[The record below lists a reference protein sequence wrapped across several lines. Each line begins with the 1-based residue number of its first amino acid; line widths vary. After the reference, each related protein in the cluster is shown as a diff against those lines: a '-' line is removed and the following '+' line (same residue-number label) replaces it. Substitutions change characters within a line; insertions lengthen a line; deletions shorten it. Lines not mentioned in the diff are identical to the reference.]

1 MNISE
6 PMESVAETSVR
17 KLVCLWVAA
26 LWIAGACW
34 AVAPAAADIY
44 IYIDENGVLH
54 FTNTP
59 TSGDFKL
66 YMRETPSRPQS
77 WRNNRSYDDVI
88 TEAADLTGLSFS
100 LLKAVI
106 HVESYFNP
114 RAISK
119 KGAMGLMQIM
129 PDNFSLLNISDPF
142 DPWENI
148 MGGAQYLKSML
159 ERFDHQLP
167 LALAAYNAGPT
178 AVSRYND
185 IPPFPE
191 TRDYVEKVL
200 RFFNFYNKE

>member
-1 MNISE
+1 MLTGRRRPLI
-6 PMESVAETSVR
+6 
-17 KLVCLWVAA
+17 LVTT
-26 LWIAGACW
+26 LWIALAFW
-34 AVAPAAADIY
+34 IPPAARADIY
-44 IYIDENGVLH
+44 IYIDDNGVLH

-59 TSGDFKL
+59 TSGNYKL
-66 YMRETPSRPQS
+66 YMRETPSRPS
-77 WRNNRSYDDVI
+77 NWRNNRSYDDVI
-88 TEAADLTGLSFS
+88 SEAADITGLSFS

-106 HVESYFNP
+106 HVESYFDP

-129 PDNFSLLNISDPF
+129 PVNFGPLNISDPF

-148 MGGAQYLKSML
+148 MGGAHYLKSML
-159 ERFDHQLP
+159 EQFDHQLP

-191 TRDYVEKVL
+191 TRDYVQKVM
-200 RFFNFYNKE
+200 RFFNFYNKQ